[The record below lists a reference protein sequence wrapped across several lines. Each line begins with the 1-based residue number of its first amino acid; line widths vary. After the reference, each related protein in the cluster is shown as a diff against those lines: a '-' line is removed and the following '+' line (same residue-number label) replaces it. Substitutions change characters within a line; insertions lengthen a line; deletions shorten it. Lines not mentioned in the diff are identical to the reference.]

1 MLVSLTRAGQS
12 PAPAWQS
19 PSVAMSCLFRADLR
33 RLAQDLRGTGEV
45 SAQGMARVRRLLTDG
60 ASPIYIDGPSS
71 MLAHAVVAAVVCLG
85 DEPHGPP

>member
-1 MLVSLTRAGQS
+1 MAVPISRD
-12 PAPAWQS
+12 
-19 PSVAMSCLFRADLR
+19 VLFVQADLR

-60 ASPIYIDGPSS
+60 ASPMYIHGSS
-71 MLAHAVVAAVVCLG
+71 GMLAHTVAAAVVCLG